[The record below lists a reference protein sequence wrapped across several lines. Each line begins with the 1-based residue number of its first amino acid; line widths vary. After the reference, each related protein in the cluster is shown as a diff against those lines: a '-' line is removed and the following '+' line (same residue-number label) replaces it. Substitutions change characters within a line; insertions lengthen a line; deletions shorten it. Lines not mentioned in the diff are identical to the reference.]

1 MGISAATG
9 KGEPPRVHRPPDGH
23 GEITGKRQRT
33 RSNRSPTVRR
43 YAKLRPNCRKP
54 RLQDF
59 PGNPLRPSLRTLRA
73 DADEVMHEAR
83 SSDAVPLRDANVS
96 HQLLLTA
103 WVKRLLSCRVRVWS
117 EALLMRLAVRA
128 SRSSAGSY
136 SPQGASNSGSETTA

>member
-1 MGISAATG
+1 VNLRAERDVASASA
-9 KGEPPRVHRPPDGH
+9 
-23 GEITGKRQRT
+23 Q
-33 RSNRSPTVRR
+33 
-43 YAKLRPNCRKP
+43 
-54 RLQDF
+54 
-59 PGNPLRPSLRTLRA
+59 PSLFVGSATERPRFKRDSGA
-73 DADEVMHEAR
+73 DAHEVMHEAR

-136 SPQGASNSGSETTA
+136 SPQGASNSGSKTTA